1 MKTAVTIRDNVFQNA
16 EKYAKKAK
24 ISRNKLYSDA
34 LEEYLARRDEQAL
47 DEQTLI
53 DQINAVCEKV
63 DTSLD
68 PAIREYQSRVIKREK
83 W

>member
-1 MKTAVTIRDNVFQNA
+1 MKTAISIKDNVFQEA

-24 ISRNKLYSDA
+24 ISRSQLYSDA
-34 LEEYLARRDEQAL
+34 VEEYLAKRNED
-47 DEQTLI
+47 DLI
-53 DQINAVCEKV
+53 ARINAVCEKV

-68 PAIREYQSRVIKREK
+68 PAIRQYQSKVIKREK

>member
-1 MKTAVTIRDNVFQNA
+1 MKTAVSIKDKVFQEA

-24 ISRNKLYSDA
+24 ISRSQLYSDA
-34 LEEYLARRDEQAL
+34 VEEYLAKRDEQAL
-47 DEQTLI
+47 I
-53 DQINAVCEKV
+53 DKVNAVCEKV

-68 PAIREYQSRVIKREK
+68 PFWKKAQARILKKEE

>member
-1 MKTAVTIRDNVFQNA
+1 MKTAISIRDKVFQEA

-24 ISRNKLYSDA
+24 ISRSQLYSDA
-34 LEEYLARRDEQAL
+34 LEEYLAKRDEQS
-47 DEQTLI
+47 LI

-68 PAIREYQSRVIKREK
+68 PAIKAYQSRIIKREK

>member
-1 MKTAVTIRDNVFQNA
+1 MKTAVSIKNSVFERA

-24 ISRNKLYSDA
+24 ISRSQLYSDA
-34 LEEYLARRDEQAL
+34 IEEYLAKRDEQAL
-47 DEQTLI
+47 I
-53 DQINAVCEKV
+53 DQVNAVCEKV

-68 PAIREYQSRVIKREK
+68 PFWKRAQARILKKEE

>member
-1 MKTAVTIRDNVFQNA
+1 MKTAVSIKDEVFKKA

-24 ISRNKLYSDA
+24 ISRSQLYSDA
-34 LEEYLARRDEQAL
+34 LEEFLQKRKEDDLTAR
-47 DEQTLI
+47 
-53 DQINAVCEKV
+53 INAVCEKV

-68 PAIREYQSRVIKREK
+68 PAIRKYQSRIIKREE

>member
-1 MKTAVTIRDNVFQNA
+1 MKTAVSIRDKVFQEA

-24 ISRNKLYSDA
+24 ISRSQLYSDA
-34 LEEYLARRDEQAL
+34 VEEYLKKHNEDDLIAR
-47 DEQTLI
+47 
-53 DQINAVCEKV
+53 INAVCEEV

-68 PAIREYQSRVIKREK
+68 PHWKKLQSRVLPKDK

>member
-1 MKTAVTIRDNVFQNA
+1 MKTAVSIKDKVFQEA

-24 ISRNKLYSDA
+24 ISRSQLYSDA
-34 LEEYLARRDEQAL
+34 VEEYLAKRNEED
-47 DEQTLI
+47 LI
-53 DQINAVCEKV
+53 ARINAVCDEV

-68 PAIREYQSRVIKREK
+68 PAIRAYQSRVIKREK

>member
-1 MKTAVTIRDNVFQNA
+1 MKTAISIKDNVFQKA
-16 EKYAKKAK
+16 EQFAKKAK
-24 ISRNKLYSDA
+24 ISRSQLYTEA
-34 LEEYLARRDEQAL
+34 LEEYLAKRDEQA
-47 DEQTLI
+47 LI

-68 PAIREYQSRVIKREK
+68 PFWKKAQSRILTKEE

>member
-1 MKTAVTIRDNVFQNA
+1 MKTAVSIRDNIFQNA

-24 ISRNKLYSDA
+24 ISRSKLYSDA
-34 LEEYLARRDEQAL
+34 LEEYLAKRNE
-47 DEQTLI
+47 EELI
-53 DQINAVCEKV
+53 AQINAVCEEV

-68 PAIREYQSRVIKREK
+68 PAIREYQNRVLKREK

>member
-1 MKTAVTIRDNVFQNA
+1 MKTAISIKDAVFREA

-24 ISRNKLYSDA
+24 ISRSQLYSEA
-34 LEEYLARRDEQAL
+34 IEEYLSKRNEADLIAR
-47 DEQTLI
+47 
-53 DQINAVCEKV
+53 INAVCEEV

-68 PAIREYQSRVIKREK
+68 PAIRNYQSRASKREK

>member
-1 MKTAVTIRDNVFQNA
+1 MKTAVSIRDNIFQNA

-24 ISRNKLYSDA
+24 ISRSKLYSDA
-34 LEEYLARRDEQAL
+34 LEEYLAKRNE
-47 DEQTLI
+47 EELI
-53 DQINAVCEKV
+53 AQINAVCEEV

-68 PAIREYQSRVIKREK
+68 PAIREYKNRVLKREK